1 MILVRD
7 HIMQSYVLITIL
19 TGLLISGASN
29 YLVVYAGQYSGPT
42 ITQIQSNMTGLV
54 DDSNALVP
62 DDHVIPTVHIV
73 EPGWCT
79 AVKPGNILVKGTS
92 ADNGSGI
99 KIVEVHVDKNE
110 YSAATPKNTTDWSS
124 WSISVNIN
132 DNKPHRIQARVTD
145 NSGNQNWEDITIN
158 SPLGMGKSLTEIEPV
173 KENETRIA
181 FVESTFTSAAYS
193 ANHFYAFYDIHESAT
208 EEGDNVTEN
217 LDMLTA
223 GVPQEVDREYFL
235 NFTEHVSKFIPNADV
250 EIIRDEDL
258 HNGHIFGPDGSNLY
272 DVLFLLH
279 DEYVSDEG
287 YNNLKRFVS
296 DGGIIVFLDGNVFYA
311 QVRYD
316 PVLCTVTLVKGHDW
330 EFDGKKALKTDH
342 EAYFDDKK
350 EWVGSNF
357 LYGDISEPVRF
368 LDNPFNYT
376 RFEENYVSNQN
387 ATVLYDYGAQIPESI
402 LSINNATT
410 YPKIATY
417 ELNYGRGKVIML
429 GLYSQNMAGNEAF
442 MDFFDRIILP
452 RTLGQSFKHSSD
464 GQNESVSYWWMETGN
479 LSGIT
484 VDNQSNTV
492 TLILKRAELR
502 NDTLFITLPKEMTGG
517 KDPKLLD
524 FTVTVDNRE
533 VTYNQTPDDVENGFV
548 IPLAGNATMVQ
559 ISVIANNTD
568 VGLVPGPGPV
578 LDNGSLSKSLQNR
591 SELGA
596 ANVSQPTNNAPI
608 IQIVDGAYS
617 VTSTE
622 FYNPSIITIPPGT
635 VVTWTNGDIE
645 THTVTSGN
653 LETGISN
660 GKLFDSG
667 FLAPGK
673 TYEHIFKDK
682 GIFDYFCTIHPF
694 MKAKVVVK

>member
-1 MILVRD
+1 MILVLD
-7 HIMQSYVLITIL
+7 HIMQPYVLITIL
-19 TGLLISGASN
+19 TGLLISGGSN
-29 YLVVYAGQYSGPT
+29 YLAIYADEVGQYSSPT
-42 ITQIQSNMTGLV
+42 ITHIQSNMTGPV
-54 DDSNALVP
+54 GP
-62 DDHVIPTVHIV
+62 DDHTIPKVHIV
-73 EPGWCT
+73 EPGWCSS
-79 AVKPGNILVKGTS
+79 VKTGDVLVRGTS

-110 YSAATPKNTTDWSS
+110 YSPAIPKNTTDWSS

-132 DNKPHRIQARVTD
+132 DSKPHRIQARATD
-145 NSGNQNWEDITIN
+145 NSRNENWDDITIN
-158 SPLGMGKSLTEIEPV
+158 SLGMRKSLPEIEPV

-193 ANHFYAFYDIHESAT
+193 ADHFYAFYGIHEAAT
-208 EEGDNVTEN
+208 EQGDNVTEN

-223 GVPQEVDREYFL
+223 RVPQEVDREYFL
-235 NFTEHVSKFIPNADV
+235 NFTEQVSKFIPNADV
-250 EIIRDEDL
+250 EIIRDEDV
-258 HNGHIFGPDGSNLY
+258 HNGYIFGPDGSNLY

-279 DEYVSDEG
+279 DEYVSNEG
-287 YNNLKRFVS
+287 YNNYKRFVS

-330 EFDGKKALKTDH
+330 EFDGKAALKAEH

-376 RFEENYVSNQN
+376 RFEENYVSNPN

-402 LSINNATT
+402 LNINDAIT

-417 ELNYGRGKVIML
+417 ELNYGRGKVIMI
-429 GLYSQNMAGNEAF
+429 GLYSQNMGGNEAF

-452 RTLGQSFKHSSD
+452 RTLGQPFKHSSD
-464 GQNESVSYWWMETGN
+464 GQNQSVSYWWMKTGN
-479 LSGIT
+479 LSDIT

-492 TLILKRAELR
+492 TLNLKRAEHR

-524 FTVTVDNRE
+524 FNVTVDNRE
-533 VTYNQTPDDVENGFV
+533 VTYNQTPDDVENGFA
-548 IPLAGNATMVQ
+548 IPLARNATMVQ
-559 ISVIANNTD
+559 ISVRANNTD
-568 VGLVPGPGPV
+568 VGLAPGPGPV
-578 LDNGSLSKSLQNR
+578 SGNGPSSKSLQNR

-596 ANVSQPTNNAPI
+596 ANGSQPTNNAPI

-622 FYNPSIITIPPGT
+622 FYNPSIITVSAGT

-673 TYEHIFKDK
+673 TYEHIFRDK

-694 MKAKVVVK
+694 MKAKVIVK

>member
-1 MILVRD
+1 MILIQD
-7 HIMQSYVLITIL
+7 HIMQPYVLITIL
-19 TGLLISGASN
+19 TGLLISGGSN
-29 YLVVYAGQYSGPT
+29 YLAIYADEVGQYPSPT
-42 ITQIQSNMTGLV
+42 ITQIQSNMTGPV
-54 DDSNALVP
+54 GP
-62 DDHVIPTVHIV
+62 DDHAIPTVHIV
-73 EPGWCT
+73 EPGWCS
-79 AVKPGNILVKGTS
+79 AVKTGDVLVRGTS

-110 YSAATPKNTTDWSS
+110 YSPAIPENTTDWSS
-124 WSISVNIN
+124 WSLSVNIN
-132 DNKPHRIQARVTD
+132 DSKPHRIQARVTD
-145 NSGNQNWEDITIN
+145 KSGNQNWEDITIN

-173 KENETRIA
+173 KENESRIA

-193 ANHFYAFYDIHESAT
+193 ANHFYAFYEIHEAAT

-235 NFTEHVSKFIPNADV
+235 NFTEHVSRFIPNADV
-250 EIIRDEDL
+250 DIIRDEDV
-258 HNGHIFGPDGSNLY
+258 HNGYIFGPDGSNLY

-279 DEYVSDEG
+279 DEYVTDEG

-330 EFDGKKALKTDH
+330 EFDGKAVLKADH

-376 RFEENYVSNQN
+376 RFEENYVSNPN
-387 ATVLYDYGAQIPESI
+387 ATILYDYGAVIPESV
-402 LSINNATT
+402 LNINDAIT

-452 RTLGQSFKHSSD
+452 RTLGQPFRHGLD
-464 GQNESVSYWWMETGN
+464 GQNESVAYWSMKTGN

-484 VDNQSNTV
+484 IDNQSNTV
-492 TLILKRAELR
+492 TLNLKRTEHR

-517 KDPKLLD
+517 GDPKLRD
-524 FTVTVDNRE
+524 FTVRVDNRE
-533 VTYNQTPDDVENGFV
+533 VIYDQTPDDVENGFE
-548 IPLAGNATMVQ
+548 IPLAAKATMVQ
-559 ISVIANNTD
+559 ISVIANKTD
-568 VGLVPGPGPV
+568 LGLGSG
-578 LDNGSLSKSLQNR
+578 LGLGSESLSESLQNQSAR
-591 SELGA
+591 GA
-596 ANVSQPTNNAPI
+596 ANGSQSTNNATK

-622 FYNPSIITIPPGT
+622 FYDPPIITISPGT
-635 VVTWTNGDIE
+635 VVTWTNDDIE

-653 LETGISN
+653 LETSASN

-667 FLAPGK
+667 FLASGK